1 MPIERP
7 RAYSYIR
14 MSTPEQLKGHSK
26 RRQLEKSIEYA
37 RAHDLEFADESQ
49 IEDIGVS
56 AFRGANVK
64 YGALGQFIA
73 AVEVGRVPAG
83 SYLLVESLDRIS
95 RQEILLSL
103 ELFVKIIRLG
113 IILVTLQ
120 DEKVFTPN
128 MDVGDLIVS
137 LTILSRA
144 NEESELKSKRLRDA
158 WARERAKAT
167 SEPLTAWCPGWLE
180 LKDGTFERLDKR
192 VTTVRTIYKDAVSGL
207 GILAIARHLN
217 ERKTPVF
224 GKSNRGWHP
233 SYIAKILS
241 NRAVLGE
248 FQPFTTHKG
257 TRVAVGE
264 PIKDYFPRIIDD
276 ELFYR
281 AQQAKAN
288 RRNSGSGRKGDYF
301 TNLFSGF
308 ATCWYCR
315 SPMRILNKGSP
326 PKGGKYLVC
335 SAAQAGL
342 GCVRTR
348 WRYDHFETSFLRF
361 VEQVNLP
368 TLIDDDDSERAR
380 LDETLRAIEGQKL
393 ATEQQMEK
401 TYGLLQAADIPFV
414 AEKLKTL
421 QQRLQML
428 EEQRNGI
435 SGTLESRQSV
445 RDAFYQADGEIKPLI
460 KRLQDQ
466 TAKRE
471 DVYKLR
477 AQVADRMKAIA
488 EEVEVAAEGG
498 DPLMEGRIEY
508 INPKRVS
515 AERRGMFTTERF
527 FLVTFK
533 DYSTLGVIPPDDPFS
548 VEQYQVFE
556 TSEPSSVTQGDLKP
570 LLK

>member
-1 MPIERP
+1 MPIDRP

-64 YGALGQFIA
+64 YGALGQFIE
-73 AVEVGRVPAG
+73 AVERRRVPTG

-120 DEKVFTPN
+120 DGKVFTQSL
-128 MDVGDLIVS
+128 DIGDLIVS

-158 WARERAKAT
+158 WARERAKVAT
-167 SEPLTAWCPGWLE
+167 EPLTAWCPRWLE
-180 LKDGTFERLDKR
+180 LKGGTFQELHNR
-192 VTTVRTIYKDAVSGL
+192 VAAVQSIYKNAVSGD
-207 GILAIARHLN
+207 GILTIARRLN
-217 ERKTPVF
+217 ETKTPVF
-224 GKSNRGWHP
+224 GRSNRGWHP

-248 FQPFTTHKG
+248 FQPHTTDNGK
-257 TRVAVGE
+257 RVAVGV
-264 PIKDYFPRIIDD
+264 PIKNYFPQIIDD

-281 AQQAKAN
+281 AQQSKAS
-288 RRNSGSGRKGDYF
+288 RRISGRGRKGDYF
-301 TNLFSGF
+301 TNLFSGL

-315 SPMRILNKGSP
+315 SPMRIINKGSS
-326 PKGGKYLVC
+326 PKGGKYLIC
-335 SAAQAGL
+335 SAAKVGL
-342 GCVRTR
+342 SCVSTG

-361 VEQVNLP
+361 VDQINLP
-368 TLIDDDDSERAR
+368 KLIDEGESEKTR
-380 LDETLRAIEGQKL
+380 LDGRLQALEGQKF
-393 ATEQQMEK
+393 AIEQQMEN
-401 TYGLLQAADIPFV
+401 TFQALKAANIPFI

-421 QQRLQML
+421 QQQLETL
-428 EEQRNGI
+428 EEQRKEA
-435 SGTLESRQSV
+435 SGAQESRASI
-445 RDAFYQADGEIKPLI
+445 RDAFYQADGEIRPLI
-460 KRLQDQ
+460 KRLQDK

-477 AQVADRMKAIA
+477 SQVADRMKAIA
-488 EEVEVAAEGG
+488 EEVEVASEGAG
-498 DPLMEGRIEY
+498 PLMEGRIDY
-508 INPKRVS
+508 INPKRAS
-515 AERRGMFTTERF
+515 AERRGMFTAQRF

-533 DYSTLGVIPPDDPFS
+533 DHSTLGVIPPDDPFN
-548 VEQYQVFE
+548 VEHYQVFE
-556 TSEPSSVTQGDLKP
+556 TSDPSSVTQGDL
-570 LLK
+570 